1 MTYVEMSIED
11 ALKYSRKGKRQM
23 VLVAVG
29 DLESETE
36 TISFVKKSKPEAE
49 RIIKQAETIAL
60 AADELMD
67 ILKCYTE
74 KQDIYHIKPVG
85 KMSTILFPPSLK
97 E

>member
-11 ALKYSRKGKRQM
+11 ALKYSRKGKHQM
-23 VLVAVG
+23 VLVAIG
-29 DLESETE
+29 DLENETE

-49 RIIKQAETIAL
+49 QAETIAL

-67 ILKCYTE
+67 MLKCYTE